1 LRWAAAARL
10 RAVPR
15 MGVPPPVAFSV
26 PSPTMDVPLHFGM
39 TAGERAWLP
48 DLGPRLE
55 ALGFAGLWSNDNPGR
70 SGLATLAT
78 ASVRVTSLD
87 LGLGVAPLSARSP
100 GEIAGEVRALGL
112 DPRRLLL
119 GVGSGR
125 SASLALVRDG
135 VAELRRLLPGTRIGI
150 SALGPR
156 MCRLAGE
163 VADFVLLNWAEPGR
177 VAWARERV
185 AEGAAAAGRPAPVI
199 SAYVR
204 MAVGPGAVER
214 LAQAAAG
221 YGGRP
226 GPYAR
231 LFADQGRT
239 TDAPPGVAAIDPASA
254 PGLLARYRGHLDLPV
269 VRAVPD
275 GDDLA
280 AWCSVAE
287 AAAGGPGGR

>member
-1 LRWAAAARL
+1 
-10 RAVPR
+10 
-15 MGVPPPVAFSV
+15 
-26 PSPTMDVPLHFGM
+26 MDVPLHFGM

-78 ASVRVTSLD
+78 ASVRATSLD
-87 LGLGVAPLSARSP
+87 LGLGVAPLSARRP

-135 VAELRRLLPGTRIGI
+135 VAELRRLLPATRIGI

-163 VADFVLLNWAEPGR
+163 VADFVLLNWAEPER

-185 AEGAAAAGRPAPVI
+185 AEGAAAAGRSAPVI
-199 SAYVR
+199 AAYVR
-204 MAVGPGAVER
+204 MTVGPGAVER

-221 YGGRP
+221 YGGHP

-239 TDAPPGVAAIDPASA
+239 TGAPPGVAATDPASA
-254 PGLLARYRGHLDLPV
+254 PGLLARYLGSLDLPV
-269 VRAVPD
+269 VRAVPED
-275 GDDLA
+275 DDLA

-287 AAAGGPGGR
+287 AAAGDPRGR